1 MIVSKPITSILVS
14 FTLFLTI
21 TFIVIGMNI
30 YAIQAQGVW
39 YNYLT
44 IGLLFPIAAFVIYKI
59 FVRYKV
65 LILGNNQIEVN
76 FPVLRQFRKY
86 KLDNVQF
93 WVENQVKTGKNSVYR
108 ELVIKFNDGQKVSVS
123 PKESTE
129 YDRMLLY
136 LKQKLPKKKVVVN

>member
-1 MIVSKPITSILVS
+1 MIVSKPITSTLVS

-93 WVENQVKTGKNSVYR
+93 WVENQVKTGNNSVYI

>member
-1 MIVSKPITSILVS
+1 MIVSKPITSTLIS
-14 FTLFLTI
+14 FTLFVII
-21 TFIVIGMNI
+21 TFVVIGMNI
-30 YAIQAQGVW
+30 YAIQLRGAW

-44 IGLLFPIAAFVIYKI
+44 IGLLFPIAGFVIYKI

-108 ELVIKFNDGQKVSVS
+108 ELVIKFSDGQKVSLS

-129 YDRMLLY
+129 YDRTIQY
-136 LKQKLPKKKVVVN
+136 LKQKLPRKKVVVH

>member
-1 MIVSKPITSILVS
+1 MIVSKPITSTLVS

-93 WVENQVKTGKNSVYR
+93 WVENQVKTGNNSVYR

>member
-1 MIVSKPITSILVS
+1 MIVSKPITSTLVS

-30 YAIQAQGVW
+30 YAIQSQGVW

-93 WVENQVKTGKNSVYR
+93 WVENQVKTGNNSVYR